1 MSEFRK
7 LMRLAPSAAVKEK
20 RLAALVESGGPEA
33 ARELDQAVDEAQR
46 QGSLGLAE
54 KETGRPVPTG
64 TAEAWPRA
72 RRSVDPQAPLTVSA
86 LRTWHRELTGTDAFR
101 SRELPPRADGPLAA
115 PVAFIE
121 SRLEILQ
128 QWMQMDSGRELKPA
142 QQGALVLA
150 RLMEIA
156 PFEDDANGMV
166 ARLAASHMVVRAG
179 GRPPILNDADAARLE
194 ATVGAAFRLETEP
207 LTALLD
213 EASERTLD
221 VMIAALQR
229 R

>member
-20 RLAALVESGGPEA
+20 RLAALMEGGGPGA
-33 ARELDQAVDEAQR
+33 ARELDQAMDEAQGR
-46 QGSLGLAE
+46 GSLDLAE
-54 KETGRPVPTG
+54 KETGRPVPAG
-64 TAEAWPRA
+64 TAEAWHRA

-86 LRTWHRELTGTDAFR
+86 LRTWHRELTGADAFR
-101 SRELPPRADGPLAA
+101 TRERPPRADGPPAA

-150 RLMEIA
+150 RLEEIA
-156 PFEDDANGMV
+156 PFDDANGMV
-166 ARLAASHMVVRAG
+166 ARLAASHMIVRAG
-179 GRPPILNDADAARLE
+179 GRPPILNAGDAPRLE
-194 ATVGAAFRLETEP
+194 ATVGAAFRLDTEP

-221 VMIAALQR
+221 VMIAALER